1 MQKDTNLVSDLIAKY
16 GGEALK
22 NGSTFEHIFIDE
34 VLRDNAKNSWLARII
49 TLVKPD
55 ELTDYYTIDNRDYYI
70 KEYIHNYCFNQSNHY
85 EIELESVFLANPTL
99 QTPFL
104 IYPKGLSYKECALK
118 HLDSVSV
125 DSITQYRLTTIKPYE
140 HLDNVNMSDY
150 PTHILKIQYNNNNVE
165 VGQVL
170 QNDNDY
176 YIIDKL
182 VNENNY
188 DMFNLIYLK
197 LLGDTRNEL

>member
-1 MQKDTNLVSDLIAKY
+1 MQKDTNLVADLIKRY
-16 GGEALK
+16 GGEVLK
-22 NGSTFEHIFIDE
+22 NGSTFEPIFIDE

-49 TLVKPD
+49 TLVEPN
-55 ELTDYYTIDNRDYYI
+55 ELTDYYTIENRDYYI
-70 KEYIHNYCFNQSNHY
+70 KDYIHNYCFNQSDHY
-85 EIELESVFLANPTL
+85 EINLQSVFLANTTL

-104 IYPKGLSYKECALK
+104 IYPKGLSYKECKLT
-118 HLDSVSV
+118 HLDTVSV
-125 DSITQYRLTTIKPYE
+125 ENIEQYKLTTIKPFE
-140 HLDNVNMSDY
+140 KLDDINISDY
-150 PTHILKIQYNNNNVE
+150 PTHLLKAPYVDNVE

-176 YIIDKL
+176 YIIKIL

-188 DMFNLIYLK
+188 NMFNLIYLK

>member
-22 NGSTFEHIFIDE
+22 NGSTFEPIFIDE
-34 VLRDNAKNSWLARII
+34 VLRNNKKNTWLARII
-49 TLVKPD
+49 TLVQPN

-70 KEYIHNYCFNQSNHY
+70 KDYIHNYCFNQSDHY
-85 EIELESVFLANPTL
+85 EINLESVFLANTTL
-99 QTPFL
+99 QTPFI
-104 IYPKGLSYKECALK
+104 IYPKGLSYKECKLK

-125 DSITQYRLTTIKPYE
+125 ASIEQYQLTTVKPFE
-140 HLDNVNMSDY
+140 KLDNVNMSDY
-150 PTHILKIQYNNNNVE
+150 PTHILKIPYDNNVVE

-176 YIIDKL
+176 YIIEKSI
-182 VNENNY
+182 NENNY
-188 DMFNLIYLK
+188 NMFNIIYLK
-197 LLGDTRNEL
+197 LLGDSRNEL